1 MNNLPFLVFLSIV
14 VLKNAPLHMLYF
26 CSVLESKNM
35 AAKEN
40 TKLIEDLLKSGNGGI
55 TITLTVEQLKEAFTL
70 WNEEQ
75 IVRRQQEAPAPMDDE
90 YLDVVQA
97 ATFLNA
103 SVSSVR
109 RWAKEGNFSIR
120 RRGVKMYF
128 LKSDLEK
135 YMNESE

>member
-1 MNNLPFLVFLSIV
+1 MPRKKKSDLSQ
-14 VLKNAPLHMLYF
+14 F
-26 CSVLESKNM
+26 
-35 AAKEN
+35 
-40 TKLIEDLLKSGNGGI
+40 EDLLKSGNCGI

>member
-1 MNNLPFLVFLSIV
+1 
-14 VLKNAPLHMLYF
+14 
-26 CSVLESKNM
+26 M
-35 AAKEN
+35 ATKDN
-40 TKLIEDLLKSGNGGI
+40 TKFIEELLKSGNGGI
-55 TITLTVEQLKEAFTL
+55 TISLTVNQLKEAFTI

-75 IVRRQQEAPAPMDDE
+75 LARRQQEAPAPKDDE

>member
-1 MNNLPFLVFLSIV
+1 MQFLSPKFIG
-14 VLKNAPLHMLYF
+14 LFLHAFNQEIMAKNNEIRI
-26 CSVLESKNM
+26 LE
-35 AAKEN
+35 E
-40 TKLIEDLLKSGNGGI
+40 LLKSGNGGI

-135 YMNESE
+135 YMNDADLVTEQSAGW

>member
-1 MNNLPFLVFLSIV
+1 MKKKDNYRF
-14 VLKNAPLHMLYF
+14 
-26 CSVLESKNM
+26 
-35 AAKEN
+35 
-40 TKLIEDLLKSGNGGI
+40 IEELLKSGNGGI
-55 TITLTVEQLKEAFTL
+55 TITLTIEQLKEAFTL

-75 IVRRQQEAPAPMDDE
+75 IVRRQQEVPAPTDDE
-90 YLDVVQA
+90 YMDVVQA

>member
-1 MNNLPFLVFLSIV
+1 MAKHNDIRI
-14 VLKNAPLHMLYF
+14 
-26 CSVLESKNM
+26 LE
-35 AAKEN
+35 E
-40 TKLIEDLLKSGNGGI
+40 LLKSGNGGI

-75 IVRRQQEAPAPMDDE
+75 IVRRQQEAPTPKDDE
-90 YLDVVQA
+90 YLDVVRA
-97 ATFLNA
+97 AQLLNA

-120 RRGVKMYF
+120 RRGVKIYF

>member
-1 MNNLPFLVFLSIV
+1 M
-14 VLKNAPLHMLYF
+14 
-26 CSVLESKNM
+26 
-35 AAKEN
+35 KEKDN
-40 TKLIEDLLKSGNGGI
+40 YRFIEELLKSGNGGI
-55 TITLTVEQLKEAFTL
+55 TITLTIEQLKEAFTL

-75 IVRRQQEAPAPMDDE
+75 IVRRQQEVPAPKDDE
-90 YLDVVQA
+90 YMDVVQT